1 MSMKTIKSEIEAFA
15 QANANHSLWFEIYS
29 NPNGEDGF
37 LGAEFTSSG
46 VTGIVQKAKKAP
58 KPDDNYIVAYAFDKV
73 EAAADANGKKSRKKD
88 TKLIEKKIFPT
99 KGITELDPE
108 QLAAL
113 KAKAEKA
120 AAKTGAATEVAAEP
134 ADGVVPPTEADA
146 ATDAVEA

>member
-58 KPDDNYIVAYAFDKV
+58 KPDDNYIVAYSFDKV
-73 EAAADANGKKSRKKD
+73 EAQADANGKKSRKKD
-88 TKLIEKKIFPT
+88 TKLVDKKVFST

-113 KAKAEKA
+113 KDKAEKA

-146 ATDAVEA
+146 EVTAEA

>member
-58 KPDDNYIVAYAFDKV
+58 NPDANYIVAYAFDKV

-120 AAKTGAATEVAAEP
+120 AAKTAAATEVTEP
-134 ADGVVPPTEADA
+134 ADNVVPPTEAEV
-146 ATDAVEA
+146 ATDAAEA